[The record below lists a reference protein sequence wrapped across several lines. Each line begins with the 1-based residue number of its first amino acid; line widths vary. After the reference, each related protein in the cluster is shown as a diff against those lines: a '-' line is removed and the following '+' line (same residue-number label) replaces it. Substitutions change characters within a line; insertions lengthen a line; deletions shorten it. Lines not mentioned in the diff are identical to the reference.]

1 MKRINILDSN
11 VAQLVAAGEVAE
23 NPASVVKE
31 LVENSIDA
39 GATRITIEIK
49 SGGTKLIKISDNGH
63 GIYRNDILDAFARHG
78 TSKIKNTEDITKIAS
93 LGFRGEALASVCAVS
108 ELELVTRTKEENIG
122 TKIQVN
128 GGKFG
133 EIVDA
138 GCPFGT
144 IITVKNLFFNI
155 PARMK
160 FLKTD
165 VAEGNKIASLIDKM
179 ALSHP
184 EVFFKLIRDEKTV
197 METPG
202 DGKISSVI
210 YAVHGK
216 EFYDN
221 TIETKYEL
229 NNIKLTGY
237 ISKPDKCRPGRNL
250 QSFFVNGRLVK
261 SKILSIALE
270 ESFKSMLTVGKK
282 PYCVLYL
289 TVPYDQVDVNVHP
302 AKTEVKFEFE
312 DDIFKIINLSIT
324 KTLGEYNLKTS
335 PVFEF
340 NNFVSKPKQENIQIE
355 TNIYTKP
362 NLNLNINTENKIL
375 ENTKSQEIILPEI
388 PKKTT
393 TKPAFSYLLT
403 ENRLDIKPQQPIK
416 QENNIITQKKLEINI
431 PEENQVNMFKKND
444 FSGKIIGEM
453 FNCYIIIEYEHKMIL
468 IDKHAAHE
476 RIIYEKL
483 KKQSPEYSS
492 QVLLK
497 PVNIILEKQEYSAI
511 IENLT
516 LLSQAGYNILDNFNG
531 NIILKSIPMHENLD
545 NIENSIIEISNHL
558 LKNNKKTSTEK
569 LDWLYHN
576 IACRSAIKSGHK
588 TSTEEIKKL
597 VQDLYENPELRNC
610 PHGRPIYVEFD
621 KKFIEN
627 KFERT

>member
-63 GIYRNDILDAFARHG
+63 GIYRNDIFDAFARHG

-93 LGFRGEALASVCAVS
+93 LGFRGEALASICAVS
-108 ELELVTRTKEENIG
+108 ELELVTRTKEEKIG
-122 TKIQVN
+122 TKIQVIS
-128 GGKFG
+128 GKFG
-133 EIVDA
+133 EILDA
-138 GCPFGT
+138 GCALGT
-144 IITVKNLFFNI
+144 IITVKKLFFNI

-165 VAEGNKIASLIDKM
+165 IAEGNKIASLIDKM

-184 EVFFKLIRDEKTV
+184 EIFFKLIRDEKIV

-229 NNIKLTGY
+229 NNIKLAGF

-270 ESFKSMLTVGKK
+270 ESFKSMITLGKK

-324 KTLGEYNLKTS
+324 KTLGEYNLMTS

-340 NNFVSKPKQENIQIE
+340 NNFVHKEINTQTNPELNLSIKNKVAEIVKSQKIGKKQEVILSE
-355 TNIYTKP
+355 T
-362 NLNLNINTENKIL
+362 
-375 ENTKSQEIILPEI
+375 
-388 PKKTT
+388 PKKSV
-393 TKPAFSYLLT
+393 TKPAFSYLMT
-403 ENRLDIKPQQPIK
+403 ENRLDIKPEPVNTSKNSVITYK
-416 QENNIITQKKLEINI
+416 EPKNNIS
-431 PEENQVNMFKKND
+431 EENQINVFKKNE

-453 FNCYIIIEYEHKMIL
+453 FNCYIIMEYEYKVVL

-476 RIIYEKL
+476 RILYEKL

-492 QVLLK
+492 QILLK
-497 PVNIILEKQEYSAI
+497 PINIILEKLEYSAI

-516 LLSQAGYNILDNFNG
+516 LLLQAGYSISDNFNG

-545 NIENSIIEISNHL
+545 NIENSIIEISNYL
-558 LKNNKKTSTEK
+558 LKNNKKTNTEK

-588 TSTEEIKKL
+588 TSVEEIKKL
-597 VQDLYENPELRNC
+597 VQDLYESPELRNC

-621 KKFIEN
+621 KKIIEN
-627 KFERT
+627 KFGRT